1 VIVDDDLWND
11 FVIRDDDEANS
22 IAQLA
27 TKFGSFENL
36 KRR

>member
-22 IAQLA
+22 IAQ
-27 TKFGSFENL
+27 FGDEI
-36 KRR
+36 RII